1 MEYKL
6 ELKFSP
12 VLDDNWTKRLC
23 LSIHVPQRTITSLSE
38 HRRQADEAMRIM
50 VVGACLPAGL
60 QASQH

>member
-12 VLDDNWTKRLC
+12 VLDDDWIRRLC
-23 LSIHVPQRTITSLSE
+23 LSVKVPWCPTAILEAR
-38 HRRQADEAMRIM
+38 RRQADEAMRIM

-60 QASQH
+60 QTSQH